1 MLSRDRPPWRIA
13 ASACEGR
20 QVRHGRPA
28 GCMARPPPHV
38 VVTACVPHA
47 RGFPHGAASVS
58 QGGHG
63 TVLKALAHGLPLLCL
78 PLCGDQPAVAARVVI
93 PKEGSL
99 AMAALQPMANQQR
112 SHAGCETKHDM
123 ACTTGCRRRVAP
135 RLTQRRGPPADRARG
150 SWSAGR
156 LWPPPHTRRAQWW
169 SRCRPEI
176 CPRGGCHH
184 GATRGL
190 SCLCAPGYGGRVC
203 ARALSLMTDD
213 IGAQRTTLRG
223 ITWPYEAD
231 HQLDR
236 STFARCDQSPAPVKP
251 CPGEK

>member
-1 MLSRDRPPWRIA
+1 
-13 ASACEGR
+13 
-20 QVRHGRPA
+20 
-28 GCMARPPPHV
+28 V

-47 RGFPHGAASVS
+47 WGFPNVAAFVS

-63 TVLKALAHGLPLLCL
+63 TVLKALAHGLPLICL

-93 PKEGSL
+93 SKEGSL
-99 AMAALQPMANQQR
+99 AMAAPQPMANQQR
-112 SHAGCETKHDM
+112 SHAVCETKHDM
-123 ACTTGCRRRVAP
+123 ACTTGCRRGVEP
-135 RLTQRRGPPADRARG
+135 RLTQRLNPPADRARC

-156 LWPPPHTRRAQWW
+156 LWSQPHTRRAQWW

-184 GATRGL
+184 VATRGL

-213 IGAQRTTLRG
+213 MCAQRTTLRG
-223 ITWPYEAD
+223 ITWPYEAY
-231 HQLDR
+231 QQMDR
-236 STFARCDQSPAPVKP
+236 STCDRCDTSPAPVKP
-251 CPGEK
+251 CPGEKRREQGFGGTRP